1 MTPVLLPGTGCGSVV
16 SGEVT
21 RCRPHHCQH
30 HITSALSSARWH
42 CVIPISVIELFLS
55 ISTLHNIELHDRDLE
70 YYNKDSNKT
79 TNKDELKIN
88 INFA

>member
-1 MTPVLLPGTGCGSVV
+1 M
-16 SGEVT
+16 
-21 RCRPHHCQH
+21 
-30 HITSALSSARWH
+30 
-42 CVIPISVIELFLS
+42 IPISVIELFLS